1 MNTPPNQSSHGKR
14 PAAKRP
20 PKTPISKSKREQH
33 VRVKTAKGRRLGST
47 LWLERQLNDPY
58 VQQAKR
64 DGYRSRSVYKLKDID
79 EKHNLLHPAMGVV
92 DLGSAP
98 GGWSQYAVQ
107 KVNAQKGD
115 GFVIGMDLHHVD
127 PIVGALQFKMDFTS
141 HEALEALYG
150 AIEGREVNGV
160 ISDMAP
166 HATGHRTTDHLQ
178 ILGLCELALEFAIEV
193 LAPDG
198 FFLAKALQGGTEH
211 KLLEV
216 IKQHFKSVQHVKPP
230 SSRADSRELFL
241 LAKGFRK

>member
-1 MNTPPNQSSHGKR
+1 MQNVIMNTPPNQSSHGKR

-127 PIVGALQFKMDFTS
+127 PIVGSLQFKMDFTS
-141 HEALEALYG
+141 HE
-150 AIEGREVNGV
+150 
-160 ISDMAP
+160 M
-166 HATGHRTTDHLQ
+166 
-178 ILGLCELALEFAIEV
+178 ILPPLTNKPLSPL
-193 LAPDG
+193 
-198 FFLAKALQGGTEH
+198 
-211 KLLEV
+211 
-216 IKQHFKSVQHVKPP
+216 KPP
-230 SSRADSRELFL
+230 AVGNTVTGSPFKTLSSSTATMVVKIAPPMARSHRGSA
-241 LAKGFRK
+241 LARSQARL